1 MKYALVNDTPKEAQ
15 PGLSG
20 KCKCCGSPTIPKCG
34 ELKIWHWAHSGK
46 RMCDPWW
53 ENETEW
59 HRAWKGK
66 FPTEWQEI
74 IHTATNDEKHIAD
87 VKTGQSYV
95 IEFQHS
101 HLDPQERIA
110 RETFYQNMVW
120 VVNGTRLKKDYPR
133 FLEARKNFSPIYKPG
148 FFLVHFPEECFPAA
162 WVESSVEVVFDFQGN
177 PQTDPQDGMRDTLWC
192 LLPGRVKRGAVM
204 IAISRQTF
212 ITTLLKQPRLLPD
225 PAHEFVNAL
234 DKLFAQQ
241 EQARE
246 QQKQN
251 QQWQPRNKR
260 TWRL

>member
-1 MKYALVNDTPKEAQ
+1 MKYALVNDEPQEAQ

-20 KCKCCGSPTIPKCG
+20 KCKCCGSLTIPKCG

-59 HRAWKGK
+59 HRAWKGH
-66 FPTEWQEI
+66 FPKEWQEI
-74 IHTATNDEKHIAD
+74 IHTAANDEKHIAD

-101 HLDPQERIA
+101 RLDSQERIA

-120 VVNGTRLKKDYPR
+120 VIDGTRLKKDYPR
-133 FLEARKNFSPIYKPG
+133 FLEARKQFILIYKPG

-162 WVESSVEVVFDFQGN
+162 WIESSMEVVFDFQGN
-177 PQTDPQDGMRDTLWC
+177 PLADPQDGMRDILWC
-192 LLPGRVKRGAVM
+192 LLPGRVKRGAVV
-204 IAISRQTF
+204 IAIPRQTF

-225 PAHEFVNAL
+225 PAHELVDAL
-234 DKLFAQQ
+234 DKLLAEQ
-241 EQARE
+241 EKMRE
-246 QQKQN
+246 RQTQN
-251 QQWQPRNKR
+251 QEWKPRKR
-260 TWRL
+260 SWRL

>member
-1 MKYALVNDTPKEAQ
+1 MIPGGKMK
-15 PGLSG
+15 
-20 KCKCCGSPTIPKCG
+20 
-34 ELKIWHWAHSGK
+34 
-46 RMCDPWW
+46 
-53 ENETEW
+53 
-59 HRAWKGK
+59 RAWKGH
-66 FPTEWQEI
+66 FPKECQEV
-74 IHTATNDEKHIAD
+74 IHTDTNNEKHIAD

-101 HLDPQERIA
+101 HLAPQERII
-110 RETFYQNMVW
+110 REAFYQNMVW
-120 VVNGTRLKKDYPR
+120 VIDGTRLKKDYPR

-177 PQTDPQDGMRDTLWC
+177 PPTDSQDEMRDTLWC
-192 LLPGRVKRGAVM
+192 LLPGRARRGAVV

-212 ITTLLKQPRLLPD
+212 ITTLLKQPRLLPN

-234 DKLFAQQ
+234 DKLLA
-241 EQARE
+241 EQAEIRE
-246 QQKQN
+246 QQTQK